1 MTDMKTPEIFD
12 PNAPAV
18 TMTDA
23 AIRHFEKKLGTQ
35 EGKIIRLST
44 ETSGCTGY
52 AYVLDFADGPEEG
65 DEVLAPSDKITL
77 SVAPDAVNILRGTQ
91 IDLVVEGINQVV
103 KFNNP
108 NVVAECGCGES
119 FSVS

>member
-1 MTDMKTPEIFD
+1 MTVASFD

-18 TMTDA
+18 TITSA
-23 AIRHFEKKLGTQ
+23 ALKHFESKLAQ
-35 EGKIIRLST
+35 ASEGASKLLRLST

-52 AYVLDFADGPEEG
+52 AYVLDMVDNAEEG
-65 DEVLAPSDKITL
+65 DEILFPNDRVTLAVDSKAL
-77 SVAPDAVNILRGTQ
+77 SVLRGTA
-91 IDLVVEGINQVV
+91 IDLSVQGLNRIVV
-103 KFNNP
+103 FHNP

>member
-18 TMTDA
+18 TMTEA
-23 AIRHFEKKLGTQ
+23 AVRLFEKKLATQ
-35 EGKIIRLST
+35 DGKIIRLST

-65 DEVLAPSDKITL
+65 DEVLTPSDKITL
-77 SVAPDAVNILRGTQ
+77 SVAPDAVNILRGTE
-91 IDLVVEGINQVV
+91 IDLVTEGINQVV